1 VSDPWGPVGCEA
13 GGAFGFQVFAV
24 GEIPMPVRPRRVFE
38 LMNPDVVTLQPEQTL
53 VEAQQILAGKSISGA
68 PVVDASGRVI
78 GVVSQN
84 DLVRKA
90 AHRDTVAQAGLF
102 FSSVED
108 YADLGAT
115 PAASSSLRV
124 ADVLTPRVYSVSR
137 DTGVAVAANIMRE
150 RRIHRLLVTD
160 KGVLVGVVSSL
171 DLLRVVEELC

>member
-1 VSDPWGPVGCEA
+1 MA
-13 GGAFGFQVFAV
+13 
-24 GEIPMPVRPRRVFE
+24 VRPRRVFE
-38 LMNPDVVTLQPEQTL
+38 LMNPDVVTLRLDHTL
-53 VEAQQILAGKSISGA
+53 VEAQEILASKSVSGA
-68 PVVDASGRVI
+68 PVVDAAGRVL

-90 AHRDTVAQAGLF
+90 AHPDTVAQAGQF

-115 PAASSSLRV
+115 PAVASSQHVS
-124 ADVLTPRVYSVSR
+124 DVFTPRVYSVNR

-150 RRIHRLLVTD
+150 RRIHRLLVID
-160 KGVLVGVVSSL
+160 KGVLVGIISSL

>member
-1 VSDPWGPVGCEA
+1 MA
-13 GGAFGFQVFAV
+13 
-24 GEIPMPVRPRRVFE
+24 IRPRRVLE
-38 LMNPDVVTLQPEQTL
+38 LMNPDVVSLRPEHSV
-53 VEAQQILAGKSISGA
+53 VEAQEILSSKSVSGA
-68 PVVDASGRVI
+68 PVVDDTGRVV

-84 DLVRKA
+84 DLVRRT
-90 AHRDTVAQAGLF
+90 AHPDTAEHAGQF

-115 PAASSSLRV
+115 PVPAGSIRV
-124 ADVLTPRVYSVSR
+124 ADVMSKRVFSVNR

-160 KGVLVGVVSSL
+160 RGVLVGIVSSL